1 MAASKHTTSITTGLA
16 YSYWSVQ
23 TLDAQKTGRDWPVM
37 SGSRKLNFWKNFEF
51 ANALMDVAAYFP
63 FRQGT
68 FEFELKPF
76 LKEVQRIADERYG
89 GKFT

>member
-1 MAASKHTTSITTGLA
+1 MNTTLGKI
-16 YSYWSVQ
+16 SVELSV
-23 TLDAQKTGRDWPVM
+23 TRHG
-37 SGSRKLNFWKNFEF
+37 KNFEF
-51 ANALMDVAAYFP
+51 ADALMDVAAYFP

-76 LKEVQRIADERYG
+76 LKEVQHIADERYG

>member
-1 MAASKHTTSITTGLA
+1 MNTTLGKISVELSVTDGTAIRTTQITTE
-16 YSYWSVQ
+16 
-23 TLDAQKTGRDWPVM
+23 K

-76 LKEVQRIADERYG
+76 LKEVQHIADERYG